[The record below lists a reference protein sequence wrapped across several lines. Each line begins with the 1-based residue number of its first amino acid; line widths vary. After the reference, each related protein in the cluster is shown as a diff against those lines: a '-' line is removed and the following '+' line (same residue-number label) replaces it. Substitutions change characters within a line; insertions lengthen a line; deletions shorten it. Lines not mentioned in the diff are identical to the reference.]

1 MLDRSAFK
9 PVETG
14 VALIA
19 AFLAAGRDEFA
30 WRNPPYEYEHDKM
43 PIDILAGSSEL
54 REQIDRGI
62 DARGIARS
70 WTASVEPFLKTRE
83 RYLLY

>member
-1 MLDRSAFK
+1 
-9 PVETG
+9 

-19 AFLAAGRDEFA
+19 AFRAAGIDQFA

-54 REQIDRGI
+54 REQIERGVP
-62 DARGIARS
+62 AREIAKS
-70 WTASVEPFLKTRE
+70 WEPSVGAFMKVRE